1 MCLMKQYQQESNNFL
16 EKAQSQPTN
25 CKYHCI
31 VSRMLVAGLLL
42 FAPLVT
48 ADPVR
53 VIETNSFRSEAP
65 PQSRCLLLLLLLLLQ
80 L

>member
-1 MCLMKQYQQESNNFL
+1 
-16 EKAQSQPTN
+16 
-25 CKYHCI
+25 
-31 VSRMLVAGLLL
+31 ML
-42 FAPLVT
+42 APLVT

-65 PQSRCLLLLLLLLLQ
+65 PQSRCLLLMLLLQ

>member
-1 MCLMKQYQQESNNFL
+1 MLDETV
-16 EKAQSQPTN
+16 PTSRN
-25 CKYHCI
+25 LITFWKKPRVNQRIASDICP

-42 FAPLVT
+42 LAPLVT

-65 PQSRCLLLLLLLLLQ
+65 PQSRCLLLLLLLQ